1 MSVVANT
8 IPCVIIGG
16 GQAGLSASYHLK
28 ARGVE
33 HVVLEKHRIAHAWRD
48 QRWDSFCLVTPNWQ
62 CRLPDFP
69 YAGDDPDGYM
79 LKDEIVDYLEACLLY
94 TSPSPRDRG

>member
-1 MSVVANT
+1 MSTQPRT

-16 GQAGLSASYHLK
+16 GQAGLSASYPLTQCRI
-28 ARGVE
+28 A
-33 HVVLEKHRIAHAWRD
+33 HVVLEKHRIAHAWRN

-62 CRLPDFP
+62 CRMPDFP

-79 LKDEIVDYLEACLLY
+79 LRDEIVA
-94 TSPSPRDRG
+94 